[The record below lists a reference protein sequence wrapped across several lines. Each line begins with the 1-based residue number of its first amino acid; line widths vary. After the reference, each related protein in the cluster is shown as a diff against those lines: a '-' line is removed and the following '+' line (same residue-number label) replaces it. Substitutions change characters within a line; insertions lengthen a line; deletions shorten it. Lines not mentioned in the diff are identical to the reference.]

1 MKVDCCLALADL
13 SCSSSAQVNYL
24 GEQQTFT
31 ATQLYAMYLGKLRDI
46 VKNESK
52 AAVNDVVIAVPGWY
66 TNIQRQAVLDAA
78 EIAGLNALRLIND
91 GTATALGYGITK
103 TDLPEAGEKPRYVAF
118 VDIGHADYSVT
129 IAAYSKAQLVIKS
142 AAYDRHFGGRDLD
155 FALVEHFAEEFKG
168 KYKIDVMS
176 NKKAIFRLQTAVE
189 KLKKVLSANISA
201 PLNVESIMEDIDASS
216 SLTREK
222 LEELVAPL
230 LERSIGPLE
239 KALKD
244 SGLEKEDID
253 AIELIGGTTRM
264 PALKNR
270 IQEFFGRPTSVT
282 TNQDE
287 AVARGAT
294 LACATLSPV
303 FRVREFS
310 FADIQQ
316 YPIDIVWDKVP
327 EDEDTQLRLF
337 EKGNGVPS
345 TKMLTLSRKEAFE
358 LEARYADPTALP
370 GGVNPWIARVM
381 VKGVQPQADGEAS
394 TIKIKTRVNP
404 HGIFAFEGATLYEVV
419 DEPEAVEPEAE
430 ASEPAEGSEAP
441 AAAAPSAKKARKTNK
456 KELNF
461 VAASS
466 ALERSVLDGLRESE
480 GNMHSTDRLV
490 AETEVSHGC
499 SLFSVWS
506 DSVPHWLTGPQK
518 CS

>member
-1 MKVDCCLALADL
+1 
-13 SCSSSAQVNYL
+13 
-24 GEQQTFT
+24 
-31 ATQLYAMYLGKLRDI
+31 MYLGKLRDI
-46 VKNESK
+46 AKIESK

-103 TDLPEAGEKPRYVAF
+103 TDLPEVTEKPRYVAF
-118 VDIGHADYSVT
+118 VDIGHSDYSVT
-129 IAAYSKAQLVIKS
+129 IAAYSKAQLVIKA

-155 FALVEHFAEEFKG
+155 YALTQYFAEEFKG

-176 NKKAIFRLQTAVE
+176 NPKAIFRLQTAVE

-201 PLNVESIMEDIDASS
+201 PINVESIMEDIDASS

-222 LEELVAPL
+222 LEELVAPF
-230 LERSIGPLE
+230 LERAMTPLE

-253 AIELIGGTTRM
+253 AVELIGGTTRV

-270 IQEFFGRPTSVT
+270 ISEFFGKPPSVT

-294 LACATLSPV
+294 LACATLSPI

-310 FADIQQ
+310 FTDIQQ

-337 EKGNGVPS
+337 EKNNGIPS
-345 TKMLTLSRKEAFE
+345 TKMLTLQRKDAFE

-370 GGVNPWIARVM
+370 GGINPWVSRVMIKGVNPL
-381 VKGVQPQADGEAS
+381 PNGEAA
-394 TIKIKTRVNP
+394 TVKVKCRVNP
-404 HGIFAFEGATLYEVV
+404 HGIFAFDGATLYE
-419 DEPEAVEPEAE
+419 PVEEE
-430 ASEPAEGSEAP
+430 EEAP
-441 AAAAPSAKKARKTNK
+441 AAATEEAGEAVEGQPAPAKKAKKTNK
-456 KELNF
+456 RELNF
-461 VAASS
+461 IAGSS
-466 ALERSVLDGLRESE
+466 ALEKSLLEELREKE

-490 AETEVSHGC
+490 AETEVRIVVLSAC
-499 SLFSVWS
+499 ML
-506 DSVPHWLTGPQK
+506 
-518 CS
+518 